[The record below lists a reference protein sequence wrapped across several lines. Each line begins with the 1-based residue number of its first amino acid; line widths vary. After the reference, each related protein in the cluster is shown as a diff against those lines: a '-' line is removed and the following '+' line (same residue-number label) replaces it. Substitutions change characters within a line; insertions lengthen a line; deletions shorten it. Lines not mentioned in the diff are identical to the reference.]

1 MIAMIGNNA
10 RQHYE
15 KQTALP
21 ATRITIENF
30 TATVSG
36 PRSTEFALLQLVE
49 SVIFT
54 QRWRHQ
60 SADRQNIRRR
70 PRTRARLI

>member
-1 MIAMIGNNA
+1 MIGNNA

-54 QRWRHQ
+54 QR
-60 SADRQNIRRR
+60 
-70 PRTRARLI
+70 